1 MDERRQLDN
10 PIAVR
15 CKPKLNRCGTKQR
28 RGRFSAEAVKLG
40 EVMGELLEGQISPRQ
55 ARFEAIAEAWCE
67 LLPAELQRHCKIADI
82 SGGQL
87 KVVVDS
93 PSYANKLR
101 WCSSELLEE
110 LQQRC
115 RRGRIEKIKIAVG

>member
-1 MDERRQLDN
+1 
-10 PIAVR
+10 
-15 CKPKLNRCGTKQR
+15 
-28 RGRFSAEAVKLG
+28 
-40 EVMGELLEGQISPRQ
+40 MGELLEGQISPRQ
-55 ARFEAIAEAWCE
+55 ARFGAIAEAWCE
-67 LLPAELQRHCKIADI
+67 LLPVELQRHCKISDI

-115 RRGRIEKIKIAVG
+115 RRGKIEKIKITVG